1 MPMMTG
7 PKLSSSKAQW
17 DANLEA
23 AAVVS
28 LKYNQTKV
36 GRYPPFSNDSH
47 TLFSSLSILQVQ
59 PNHPHPNHH
68 TQKRNIQQAAQ
79 PLLVQVLVAPLLPK
93 VSHPRQIPP
102 ISKYQSLPQ
111 RLDPWSRRHSFI
123 RNEVLLLNL
132 AILWKVRLQRELRIS
147 KSLLVHTLRML
158 GRAWI
163 TMPCLIP
170 APWFKYYRRVW
181 YCILIRHKQRY
192 REPLDRTGQNSSWM
206 WSDASTV
213 AGSAR
218 AIVSFVLYYSRQLFG
233 EID

>member
-1 MPMMTG
+1 M
-7 PKLSSSKAQW
+7 SKPIRIGVEVQG
-17 DANLEA
+17 
-23 AAVVS
+23 
-28 LKYNQTKV
+28 T
-36 GRYPPFSNDSH
+36 
-47 TLFSSLSILQVQ
+47 TLTVTPSGKSSLGS
-59 PNHPHPNHH
+59 
-68 TQKRNIQQAAQ
+68 QARTELDDSSPPANRKSLP
-79 PLLVQVLVAPLLPK
+79 PLLSRAGIPSNGSHWSAMSWASPNEPQVLVAPLLPK